1 MTSLFSTFV
10 IAAVIAVQ
18 SAQSL
23 NLSPI
28 ENTPVPR
35 APEAPKLFAQVNT
48 FAVSDSSNTA
58 AVKDDDDD
66 VELDLKS
73 RHHDDDDCHCRK
85 KCPCPHL
92 QDCGIAIDTGA
103 GHIGEI

>member
-23 NLSPI
+23 NLSPV
-28 ENTPVPR
+28 ENTSVPR
-35 APEAPKLFAQVNT
+35 APETPKLFAQVNT
-48 FAVSDSSNTA
+48 FAVSDSANTA
-58 AVKDDDDD
+58 DPS
-66 VELDLKS
+66 DLLQSK
-73 RHHDDDDCHCRK
+73 HHDDDDHDDNDCGCKK

-92 QDCGIAIDTGA
+92 QDCGIAIDTTT
-103 GHIGEI
+103 GHIGSV

>member
-35 APEAPKLFAQVNT
+35 APEAPKLFAVNYNKKIVDER
-48 FAVSDSSNTA
+48 AVSTKLEFQA
-58 AVKDDDDD
+58 F
-66 VELDLKS
+66 
-73 RHHDDDDCHCRK
+73 R
-85 KCPCPHL
+85 
-92 QDCGIAIDTGA
+92 TG
-103 GHIGEI
+103 EYFCCF

>member
-23 NLSPI
+23 SLSAVDNIPAPI
-28 ENTPVPR
+28 KHETPKV
-35 APEAPKLFAQVNT
+35 FAQVND
-48 FAVSDSSNTA
+48 FANPIGATSVNG
-58 AVKDDDDD
+58 DDNDDLEVD
-66 VELDLKS
+66 LDCSCK
-73 RHHDDDDCHCRK
+73 K

-92 QDCGIAIDTGA
+92 QDCGIAVPTSGN
-103 GHIGEI
+103 IGSI

>member
-23 NLSPI
+23 NLSPV

-35 APEAPKLFAQVNT
+35 APETPKLFAQVNT
-48 FAVSDSSNTA
+48 LTASDSTA
-58 AVKDDDDD
+58 DQ
-66 VELDLKS
+66 EDLKS
-73 RHHDDDDCHCRK
+73 GHHHDSDSDDDDCHCKK
-85 KCPCPHL
+85 KCLCPHL

>member
-23 NLSPI
+23 NLSPV

-35 APEAPKLFAQVNT
+35 APETPKLFAQVNT
-48 FAVSDSSNTA
+48 FDGP
-58 AVKDDDDD
+58 
-66 VELDLKS
+66 LDKSAPKEDLTS
-73 RHHDDDDCHCRK
+73 RHHDDSDDDDCHCRK

-92 QDCGIAIDTGA
+92 QDCGIALPGEGA